1 LISRDR
7 GLKHVFR
14 ETNGIK
20 KTCSKTWLSTEMQV
34 KSIYDKLQQST
45 KINLVSLNNTG
56 LPLLNNE
63 TSHKNPV
70 NALETLNSKNLV
82 GVPT

>member
-1 LISRDR
+1 
-7 GLKHVFR
+7 
-14 ETNGIK
+14 
-20 KTCSKTWLSTEMQV
+20 MQV